1 MSEHRA
7 QFSTIVDMFDHV
19 SGRWPERTA
28 MISGDHSLSYRAYRF
43 AAGVLAERLWD
54 LDVGR
59 GDRVAVFKGNSIELS
74 IAAQAIWAAGAQ
86 TVLLNPLYTAR
97 ELGPL
102 LLDAAPAVLLC
113 DDALMDLAAPLA
125 AEAGISALAF
135 AADDLTSERGDESAD
150 RPLPGPRPGPDDA
163 ASLVY
168 TGGTTGL
175 PKAAFHSHATT
186 MAHIRMHDATWRL
199 GEPGQTVLNV
209 APQSHVW
216 GLAMTLQSPLLG
228 GATIVNVPAFKPA
241 EVLEALVRHRVT
253 VFTGGPST
261 VYNALM
267 GLPEIATADLGAL
280 RRCFGGGA
288 PFAEETVRAWHH
300 LTGTTILE
308 GYGMSEAGPI
318 CGNSLERPPRIGSV
332 GLAMPGMELEVVDIE
347 NGTLVLPPGEAG
359 EIRVRG
365 PNVISHYW
373 RRPEESAA
381 AIRDG
386 WLHTGDIGLVDA
398 EGYVQ
403 IVDRKKDMA
412 ITGGYNV
419 YPREIDEV
427 LFAHPAVQ
435 EAAAMAVPDP
445 HWGEVL
451 QAYVVLLPGQAADEE
466 ELRAWCQARLAKYKI
481 PARIEVAGALPKTPA
496 NKIDKRAL
504 REQARAQ
511 G

>member
-1 MSEHRA
+1 MPD
-7 QFSTIVDMFDHV
+7 FSTMVEMFDHV
-19 SGRWPERTA
+19 AGRWPERTA
-28 MISGDHSLSYRAYRF
+28 MISGEARLSYRAYRHG
-43 AAGVLAERLWD
+43 AGVLAERLWS
-54 LDVGR
+54 LGVER
-59 GDRVAVFKGNSIELS
+59 GGRVAVFKGNSIELS

-86 TVLLNPLYTAR
+86 LVLLNPLYTAR

-113 DDALMDLAAPLA
+113 DDDLMALAAPLA
-125 AEAGISALAF
+125 AEAGIAVLAF
-135 AADDLTSERGDESAD
+135 QADGLTDERGDESAD
-150 RPLPGPRPGPDDA
+150 RPLPGPPPGPGEP

-228 GATIVNVPAFKPA
+228 GATIVNVPRFQPA

-280 RRCFGGGA
+280 ERCFGGGA
-288 PFAEETVRAWHH
+288 PFAEETVRAWQG
-300 LTGTTILE
+300 LTGNPILE

-318 CGNSLERPPRIGSV
+318 CGNPLDRPRPGSV
-332 GLAMPGMELEVVDIE
+332 GLAMPGMELEVVDVE
-347 NGTLVLPPGEAG
+347 SATQVLAPDEAG

-365 PNVISHYW
+365 PNVCSHYW
-373 RRPEESAA
+373 QRPEETAQ
-381 AIRDG
+381 AIRGG
-386 WLHTGDIGLVDA
+386 WLYTGDIGLVDA
-398 EGYVQ
+398 EGYVC
-403 IVDRKKDMA
+403 IVERKKDMA

-435 EAAAMAVPDP
+435 EAAAVAVPDA

-451 QAYVVLLPGQAADEE
+451 WAYAVLSPGQTADADE
-466 ELRAWCQARLAKYKI
+466 LMDWCRERLAKYKI
-481 PARIEVAGALPKTPA
+481 PARIELAEGLPKTPA

-504 REQARAQ
+504 RELARK
-511 G
+511 

>member
-1 MSEHRA
+1 MSENRR
-7 QFSTIVDMFDHV
+7 QFATIAEMFDHAA
-19 SGRWPERTA
+19 GRWPERTA
-28 MISGDHSLSYRAYRF
+28 MISGAGSLSYRAYRF
-43 AAGVLAERLWD
+43 AAAALAERLWG
-54 LDVGR
+54 LGVAR

-86 TVLLNPLYTAR
+86 TVLLNPLYTAA

-102 LLDAAPAVLLC
+102 LADAAPALLLC
-113 DDALMDLAAPLA
+113 DDALMDLAAPPA
-125 AEAGISALAF
+125 AAAGIPVMAF
-135 AADDLTSERGDESAD
+135 AQDGLTSERGDGNGE
-150 RPLPGPRPGPDDA
+150 RPLPEPRPDPGDG

-175 PKAAFHSHATT
+175 PKAAFHTHATT
-186 MAHIRMHDATWRL
+186 MAHVRMHDATWGL

-216 GLAMTLQSPLLG
+216 GLAMTLQSPVLG
-228 GATIVNVPAFKPA
+228 GATIVNVPSFKPD
-241 EVLEALVRHRVT
+241 EVLEDLVRHRVSA
-253 VFTGGPST
+253 FTGGPST

-267 GLPEIATADLGAL
+267 GLPHIGEADLTAL

-288 PFAEETVRAWHH
+288 PFAEETHHAWQR

-318 CGNSLERPPRIGSV
+318 CGNSLYRPARLGSV
-332 GLAMPGMELEVVDIE
+332 GPAMPGMELEIVDLE
-347 NGTLVLPPGEAG
+347 DGTRVLPTGEAG

-373 RRPEESAA
+373 QRPAESAA
-381 AIRDG
+381 AIRQG

-435 EAAAMAVPDP
+435 EAAAVAVPEA

-451 QAYVVLLPGQAADEE
+451 KAYVVLLPDQTVAEDE
-466 ELRAWCQARLAKYKI
+466 LLAWCRARLATYKI
-481 PARIEVAGALPKTPA
+481 PARIEVAEALPKTAA

-504 REQARAQ
+504 RAQAR
-511 G
+511 GDS